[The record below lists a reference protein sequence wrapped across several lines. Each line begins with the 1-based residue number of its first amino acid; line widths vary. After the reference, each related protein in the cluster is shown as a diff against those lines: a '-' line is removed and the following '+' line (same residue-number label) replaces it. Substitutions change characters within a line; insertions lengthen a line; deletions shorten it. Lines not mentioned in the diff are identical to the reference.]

1 MTHPGILK
9 INEFFNNKLSKNTD
23 HIKIYLSYKANFANK
38 PLFDIIR
45 KILIEVGYKDISG
58 QIDTLFCLI
67 DSLQHN
73 YLTDDKIKEITKN
86 SKLRSSVESIIRAFK
101 ELIKLGKISF
111 DSRVRRDIMMCIYLD
126 STNVNFKTTLLKINQ
141 QKILYEKFLN
151 VLIKNQMII
160 LRDVELK
167 IDTADLY
174 QQIYENAKSVITNMN
189 SRGMSTFAIACY
201 FWMNN
206 RDYTPTPFL
215 KNWSNTDFINAIK
228 KTNLFDIQ
236 ASDTI
241 KNKLST
247 PRIYWSVLSE
257 TSLMTGNVANINP
270 DRKEMNK
277 LINQILNS
285 EGEKYI
291 KEYLKSL
298 KLIQSSNEITDHVY
312 ADDSNPSGLFKN
324 IELVIKNS
332 LRERTTT
339 IPSKE
344 IIIEAIKYQFMIS
357 RVTDIDFSS
366 KRKDH
371 LILDKS
377 TRQRI
382 FEL

>member
-38 PLFDIIR
+38 PLFDIMK

-141 QKILYEKFLN
+141 QKIIYEKFLN

-215 KNWSNTDFINAIK
+215 KKWSNTDFINAIK
-228 KTNLFDIQ
+228 KTN
-236 ASDTI
+236 
-241 KNKLST
+241 
-247 PRIYWSVLSE
+247 
-257 TSLMTGNVANINP
+257 
-270 DRKEMNK
+270 
-277 LINQILNS
+277 
-285 EGEKYI
+285 
-291 KEYLKSL
+291 
-298 KLIQSSNEITDHVY
+298 
-312 ADDSNPSGLFKN
+312 
-324 IELVIKNS
+324 
-332 LRERTTT
+332 
-339 IPSKE
+339 
-344 IIIEAIKYQFMIS
+344 
-357 RVTDIDFSS
+357 
-366 KRKDH
+366 
-371 LILDKS
+371 
-377 TRQRI
+377 
-382 FEL
+382 